1 MSIQHL
7 ISIDREAAL
16 SIDTGRLKIS
26 FSKEQESHFIAA
38 CDIAVLVLSH
48 PCIRI
53 SLAVFQELAQQG
65 AVVVFADGKHI
76 PCSMTLPIGK
86 NLEGAK
92 RPFLQA
98 KYIDAP
104 EAKNL
109 WQQLIEAKIRG
120 QARAASEFDMD
131 LSERLKLIAAQ
142 VEPGD
147 SSAREAQA
155 SQAYWPVFFNSL
167 QNPVLYREKQGAAD
181 PVNIALNYGYAILR
195 AMIARSL
202 TAAGLCLNFGVG
214 HRRKDNPFNLAD
226 DFIEPFRFLV
236 DRIVWNLSFNRM
248 LLEEFDKSVKKQI
261 LASLLSSEIE
271 LAGRNYRLFHGI
283 DFAVNSYCLHLE
295 DPRRKLILPNQPI
308 RPGKVPTSLL
318 WQTDQ
323 FENETQ

>member
-1 MSIQHL
+1 MSVQHL
-7 ISIDREAAL
+7 ISIEREAAL

-26 FSKEQESHFIAA
+26 FSKEQETHFIAS

-48 PCIRI
+48 PCIRL
-53 SLAVFQELAQQG
+53 SMAVFQELAQQG

-76 PCSMTLPIGK
+76 PCSMAFPIGK

-104 EAKNL
+104 ESKNL
-109 WQQLIEAKIRG
+109 WKQLIEAKIRG
-120 QARAASEFDMD
+120 QALAALDFDID
-131 LSERLKLIAAQ
+131 LSERLKLIAGQ

-155 SQAYWPVFFNSL
+155 AQAYWPVFFNSL
-167 QNPVLYREKQGAAD
+167 QNPVLYREKQGASD

-195 AMIARSL
+195 AIIARSL
-202 TAAGLCLNFGVG
+202 AAAGLCLNFGVG

-236 DRIVWNLSFNRM
+236 DRIVWKLVSKRAA
-248 LLEEFDKSVKKQI
+248 LEQFDQSVKKQI
-261 LASLLSSEIE
+261 LAALLAGEVV
-271 LAGRNYRLFHGI
+271 LAGRNYRLFHGV

-295 DPRRKLILPNQPI
+295 DPRRKLILPNQPA
-308 RPGKVPTSLL
+308 RPGRAAASLL
-318 WQTDQ
+318 WRAES